1 MESAVSAVFRSLGS
15 AHRLQPSNA
24 SPSSMSQST
33 SRVLVS
39 DANPL
44 DDVPM
49 EDISGP
55 VVPAVVAPVKDFVQ
69 DRLWESFVSLVL
81 STRAFLTDKSYL
93 SSRLAGRPLLL
104 RLACNHDLYRRGTFQ
119 PMPAPITSSSRSTT

>member
-55 VVPAVVAPVKDFVQ
+55 VVPAVVAPVKGVFFQNFFCDQ
-69 DRLWESFVSLVL
+69 KSISK
-81 STRAFLTDKSYL
+81 TRD
-93 SSRLAGRPLLL
+93 
-104 RLACNHDLYRRGTFQ
+104 H
-119 PMPAPITSSSRSTT
+119 